1 MGELLRDVA
10 QVQVGYSFRS
20 RLESCVAGVLVVQM
34 KDLGSDDIVD
44 CGHLQRVELAEV
56 KPSHVLQA
64 GDLVF
69 RSRGMDMSPALMVD
83 EPREAIILAA
93 PLYRVRVN
101 SEQEVLP
108 EYLNWYLHQDEAQ
121 TYLAS
126 RIKGTAQKMV
136 SKNSL
141 EGLPVELPDLPTQ
154 QAIVDMAALLQRELT
169 LLDALSERR
178 QALISTQ
185 LMQLAK
191 GTE

>member
-1 MGELLRDVA
+1 
-10 QVQVGYSFRS
+10 
-20 RLESCVAGVLVVQM
+20 
-34 KDLGSDDIVD
+34 
-44 CGHLQRVELAEV
+44 
-56 KPSHVLQA
+56 
-64 GDLVF
+64 
-69 RSRGMDMSPALMVD
+69 MDMSPALMVD
-83 EPREAIILAA
+83 EPSEAIVLAA

-101 SEQEVLP
+101 SAQELLP

-141 EGLPVELPDLPTQ
+141 EGLPVDLPDLPTQ
-154 QAIVDMAALLQRELT
+154 QAIVDMSALLQRELT
-169 LLDALSERR
+169 LLKAVSERR

-191 GTE
+191 GDS

>member
-1 MGELLRDVA
+1 MPRCLKEIA

-20 RLESCVAGVLVVQM
+20 RLEACAGGAPVVQM
-34 KDLGSDDIVD
+34 KDLTWDDVVD
-44 CGHLQRVELAEV
+44 CRELQRVEVGEV
-56 KPSHVLQA
+56 KDSQLLRL

-101 SEQEVLP
+101 SVQEVLP

-121 TYLAS
+121 AYLAS

-141 EGLPVELPDLPTQ
+141 EGLPVDLPDLPTQ
-154 QAIVDMAALLQRELT
+154 QVIVDMAALLQRELT
-169 LLDALSERR
+169 LLEALSERR
-178 QALISTQ
+178 RALISTQ

-191 GTE
+191 GEN